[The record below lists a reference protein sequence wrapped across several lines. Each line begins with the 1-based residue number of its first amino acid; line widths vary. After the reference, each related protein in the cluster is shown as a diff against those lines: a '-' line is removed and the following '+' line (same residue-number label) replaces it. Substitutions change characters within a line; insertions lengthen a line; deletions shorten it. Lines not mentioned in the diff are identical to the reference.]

1 MISSGK
7 MLIIELV
14 VLLISDNKDIYNSS
28 SIMLEK

>member
-28 SIMLEK
+28 SIILEK